1 MPAIIS
7 GADYA
12 TFINTFRCQPSNQ
25 QEVVRINVDI
35 IEQVASTFPGFISA
49 AVHRSTDGTRV
60 FNYLQW
66 ESAEHLAAMQRSPE
80 FQAIGRRLA
89 GLIEFE
95 PHQCEVVY
103 VGRQGQE
110 PAAGDPS
117 RLL

>member
-1 MPAIIS
+1 MPEIAS
-7 GADYA
+7 GTEHA